1 MKDINSGKELVN
13 KINSFIKNYNFEII
27 ASEGRSELTRFAE
40 SYIHQN
46 VAETNFALTV
56 KVVNK
61 DRVGI
66 VKMNSID
73 DHIIS
78 ENIEKATEI
87 AKISPKLYYHYRLLT
102 PQSYKIKSKYS
113 KDIANFTP
121 LNRAQLVKQLIKEVN
136 KRGYEAAG
144 AFKTE
149 ESTLLVANSEGV
161 FAFDR
166 GTKVDFNCVITQ
178 DNSTAYASFV
188 DSDISNFNIKKI
200 TNELLSVAFKNV
212 DQVEIEPGVYTAIL
226 SPEAAATILD
236 YTGYAAFNGKT
247 IMEGKSF
254 VSHNQGKKIF
264 PEIITVSDDPFDEF
278 TMPIPF
284 DMVGCSRKK
293 TDLIKDGVI
302 NDGVYDHFTALKYNR
317 KCTGN
322 TLPPEHASLG
332 ALPFNLVM
340 KEGSNSVEE
349 MISSTKKG
357 IYVSRFHY
365 VNILNPMSI
374 QLTGMT
380 RDGTFLIENGKIVR
394 AIKNMRFN
402 TSVVDMLKAV
412 DMISKEKQ
420 IKSQVI
426 PSSGLVGPVVAPYFR
441 TSNFTF
447 SSKTSF

>member
-13 KINSFIKNYNFEII
+13 KVKNILKNYDFEII
-27 ASEGRSELTRFAE
+27 TSREKSELTRFAE

-46 VAETNFALTV
+46 VAEADLNLTV
-56 KVVNK
+56 KIINENRIGAVQ
-61 DRVGI
+61 
-66 VKMNSID
+66 MNSID
-73 DHIIS
+73 EATIS
-78 ENIEKATEI
+78 KNIEKAIEVT
-87 AKISPKLYYHYRLLT
+87 KVTPKLDYHYQLLT

-113 KDIANFTP
+113 KVTADFTP

-149 ESTLLVANSEGV
+149 ESTLLVANSRGV

-166 GTKVDFNCVITQ
+166 GTKVDFNCVITR
-178 DNSTAYASFV
+178 DNSTAHTSFI
-188 DSDISNFNIKKI
+188 DSDVNNFNIKKV
-200 TNELLSVAFKNV
+200 TNELLETALKNV
-212 DQVEIEPGVYTAIL
+212 EQIEIDPGVYTVIL
-226 SPEAAATILD
+226 SPEAVAEILNYAG
-236 YTGYAAFNGKT
+236 YTAFNGKT

-254 VSHNQGKKIF
+254 ICHNQGKKIF
-264 PEIITVSDDPFDEF
+264 QETITVSDDPFDEL
-278 TMPIPF
+278 TMPLPF
-284 DMVGCSRKK
+284 DLVGYPREKIY
-293 TDLIKDGVI
+293 LIKDGVVK
-302 NDGVYDHFTALKYNR
+302 DGVYDHLTALKYNR

-322 TLPPEHASLG
+322 TLSPEYASFG

-340 KEGSNSVEE
+340 EEGDSTIDE
-349 MISSTKKG
+349 MISDTKKG
-357 IYVSRFHY
+357 IYISRFHY

-380 RDGTFLIENGKIVR
+380 RDGTFLIEDGKLGR

-412 DMISKEKQ
+412 DMISKKRQTKE
-420 IKSQVI
+420 
-426 PSSGLVGPVVAPYFR
+426 GFVGPTVAPYLR
-441 TSNFTF
+441 TNNFTF

>member
-13 KINSFIKNYNFEII
+13 KVKSFLKNYDFEII
-27 ASEGRSELTRFAE
+27 ASEGKSELTRFAE

-46 VAETNFALTV
+46 VAETNLNLTV
-56 KVVNK
+56 KVINE
-61 DRVGI
+61 DRIGAVE
-66 VKMNSID
+66 MNSVD
-73 DHIIS
+73 DHTVLK
-78 ENIEKATEI
+78 NIEKAIDVT
-87 AKISPKLYYHYRLLT
+87 KIIPKLDYHYQLLK

-113 KDIANFTP
+113 KDTASFTP
-121 LNRAQLVKQLIKEVN
+121 LNRAQLVRQLIKEVN

-144 AFKTE
+144 AFETE

-166 GTKVDFNCVITQ
+166 GTKVDFNCVITR
-178 DNSTAYASFV
+178 DNSTAHASFV
-188 DSDISNFNIKKI
+188 DSDINNFNINKI
-200 TNELLSVAFKNV
+200 TDELLKTAFKNV
-212 DQVEIEPGVYTAIL
+212 EQIEIEPGVYTVIL
-226 SPEAAATILD
+226 SPEAVSDILN
-236 YTGYAAFNGKT
+236 YTGYTAFNGKM

-254 VSHNQGKKIF
+254 VCNNRSKKIF
-264 PEIITVSDDPFDEF
+264 PETITVSDDPFDEL

-284 DMVGCSRKK
+284 DMVGYPREK

-302 NDGVYDHFTALKYNR
+302 KDGVYDHLTALKYNR

-322 TLPPEHASLG
+322 TLPPEYASFG

-340 KEGSNSVEE
+340 KEGNNSVEE

-365 VNILNPMSI
+365 VNILNPMSV

-380 RDGTFLIENGKIVR
+380 RDGTFLIEDGKLGR

-412 DMISKEKQ
+412 DMISKERQ
-420 IKSQVI
+420 TKS
-426 PSSGLVGPVVAPYFR
+426 GFVGPAVAPYLR
-441 TSNFTF
+441 TNNFTF

>member
-13 KINSFIKNYNFEII
+13 KVKNILKNYDFEII
-27 ASEGRSELTRFAE
+27 ASREKSELTRFAE

-46 VAETNFALTV
+46 VAEADLNLTV
-56 KVVNK
+56 KIINENRIGAVQ
-61 DRVGI
+61 
-66 VKMNSID
+66 MNSID
-73 DHIIS
+73 EATIS
-78 ENIEKATEI
+78 KNIEKAIEVT
-87 AKISPKLYYHYRLLT
+87 KVTPKLDYHYQLLT

-113 KDIANFTP
+113 KVTADFTP

-149 ESTLLVANSEGV
+149 ESTLLVANSRGV

-166 GTKVDFNCVITQ
+166 GTKVDFNCVITR
-178 DNSTAYASFV
+178 DNSTAHTSFI
-188 DSDISNFNIKKI
+188 DSDVNNFNIKKV
-200 TNELLSVAFKNV
+200 TNELLETALKNV
-212 DQVEIEPGVYTAIL
+212 EQIEIDPGVYTVIL
-226 SPEAAATILD
+226 SPEAVAEILNYAG
-236 YTGYAAFNGKT
+236 YTAFNGKT

-254 VSHNQGKKIF
+254 ICHNQGKKIF
-264 PEIITVSDDPFDEF
+264 QETITVSDDPFDEL
-278 TMPIPF
+278 TMPLPF
-284 DMVGCSRKK
+284 DLVGYPREKIY
-293 TDLIKDGVI
+293 LIKDGVVK
-302 NDGVYDHFTALKYNR
+302 DGVYDHLTALKYNR

-322 TLPPEHASLG
+322 TLSPEYASFG

-340 KEGSNSVEE
+340 EEGDSTIDE
-349 MISSTKKG
+349 MISDTKKG
-357 IYVSRFHY
+357 IYISRFHY

-380 RDGTFLIENGKIVR
+380 RDGTFLIEDGKLGR

-412 DMISKEKQ
+412 DMISKKRQTKE
-420 IKSQVI
+420 
-426 PSSGLVGPVVAPYFR
+426 GFVGPTVAPYLR
-441 TSNFTF
+441 TNNVTF

>member
-1 MKDINSGKELVN
+1 MIDINSGKELVN
-13 KINSFIKNYNFEII
+13 KVKSFLKNYDFEII
-27 ASEGRSELTRFAE
+27 ASEDKSELTRFAE

-46 VAETNFALTV
+46 VAETDLNLTV
-56 KVVNK
+56 KVINE
-61 DRVGI
+61 DRIGAVQ
-66 VKMNSID
+66 MNSID
-73 DHIIS
+73 DRTIS
-78 ENIEKATEI
+78 KNIEKAIEVT
-87 AKISPKLYYHYRLLT
+87 KITPKLDYHYQLLK

-113 KDIANFTP
+113 KDTASFTP
-121 LNRAQLVKQLIKEVN
+121 LNRAQLVRQLIKEVN
-136 KRGYEAAG
+136 KRGYKAAG

-149 ESTLLVANSEGV
+149 EATLLVANSERV

-166 GTKVDFNCVITQ
+166 GTKVDFNCVITR
-178 DNSTAYASFV
+178 DNSTAHTSFI
-188 DSDISNFNIKKI
+188 DSDINNFNINKI
-200 TNELLSVAFKNV
+200 TDELLETAFKNV
-212 DQVEIEPGVYTAIL
+212 EQIEIEPGVYTVIL
-226 SPEAAATILD
+226 SPEAVAEILN
-236 YTGYAAFNGKT
+236 YTGYTAFNGKM

-254 VSHNQGKKIF
+254 VCHNKGKKIF
-264 PEIITVSDDPFDEF
+264 PETITVSDDPFDEL

-284 DMVGCSRKK
+284 DLVGYPREK
-293 TDLIKDGVI
+293 TALIKGGVI
-302 NDGVYDHFTALKYNR
+302 KDGVYDHLTALKYNR

-322 TLPPEHASLG
+322 TLPPEYASFG
-332 ALPFNLVM
+332 ALPFNPVM

-380 RDGTFLIENGKIVR
+380 RDGTFLIEDGKLGR

-412 DMISKEKQ
+412 DMISKERQ
-420 IKSQVI
+420 IKSGFI
-426 PSSGLVGPVVAPYFR
+426 GPAVAPYLR
-441 TSNFTF
+441 TNSFTF

>member
-1 MKDINSGKELVN
+1 MIDINSGKELVN
-13 KINSFIKNYNFEII
+13 KVKNILKNYDFEII
-27 ASEGRSELTRFAE
+27 ALEGKSELTRFAE

-46 VAETNFALTV
+46 VAETNLNLTA
-56 KVVNK
+56 KIINE
-61 DRVGI
+61 DRIGAVE
-66 VKMNSID
+66 MNSID
-73 DHIIS
+73 EHTIS
-78 ENIEKATEI
+78 KNIEKAIEAT
-87 AKISPKLYYHYRLLT
+87 KITPKLDYHYQLLK

-113 KDIANFTP
+113 EQTANFTP

-166 GTKVDFNCVITQ
+166 GTKVDFNCVITR
-178 DNSTAYASFV
+178 DNSTAHTSFI
-188 DSDISNFNIKKI
+188 DSDINNFNINKI
-200 TNELLSVAFKNV
+200 TDELLETAFKNV
-212 DQVEIEPGVYTAIL
+212 EQIEIEPGVYTVIL
-226 SPEAAATILD
+226 SPEAVSDILN
-236 YTGYAAFNGKT
+236 YTGYTAFNGKM

-254 VSHNQGKKIF
+254 VCNNRGKKIF
-264 PEIITVSDDPFDEF
+264 PETITVSDDPFDEL

-284 DMVGCSRKK
+284 DLVGYPREKI
-293 TDLIKDGVI
+293 DLIKDGVI
-302 NDGVYDHFTALKYNR
+302 KDGVYDHLTALKYNK

-322 TLPPEHASLG
+322 TLPPEHASFG

-340 KEGSNSVEE
+340 KEGNNSVEE

-357 IYVSRFHY
+357 IYISRFHY
-365 VNILNPMSI
+365 VNILNPMSV

-380 RDGTFLIENGKIVR
+380 RDGTFLIEDGKLGR

-402 TSVVDMLKAV
+402 TSVIDMLKAV
-412 DMISKEKQ
+412 DMISKERQ
-420 IKSQVI
+420 TKSGFI
-426 PSSGLVGPVVAPYFR
+426 GPVVAPYLR
-441 TSNFTF
+441 TNNFTF

>member
-13 KINSFIKNYNFEII
+13 KVKNILKNYDFEII
-27 ASEGRSELTRFAE
+27 ASREKSELTRFAE

-46 VAETNFALTV
+46 VAEADLNLTV
-56 KVVNK
+56 KIINENRIGAVQ
-61 DRVGI
+61 
-66 VKMNSID
+66 MNSID
-73 DHIIS
+73 EATIS
-78 ENIEKATEI
+78 KNIEKAIEVT
-87 AKISPKLYYHYRLLT
+87 KVTPKLDYHYQLLT

-113 KDIANFTP
+113 KVTADFTP

-149 ESTLLVANSEGV
+149 ESTLLVANSKGV

-166 GTKVDFNCVITQ
+166 GTKVDFNCVITR
-178 DNSTAYASFV
+178 DNSTAHTSFI
-188 DSDISNFNIKKI
+188 DSDVNNFNIKKV
-200 TNELLSVAFKNV
+200 TNELLETALKNV
-212 DQVEIEPGVYTAIL
+212 EQIEIDPGVYTVIL
-226 SPEAAATILD
+226 SPEAVAEILNYAG
-236 YTGYAAFNGKT
+236 YTAFNGKT

-254 VSHNQGKKIF
+254 ICHNQGKKIF
-264 PEIITVSDDPFDEF
+264 QETITVSDDPFDEL
-278 TMPIPF
+278 TMPLPF
-284 DMVGCSRKK
+284 DLVGYPREKIY
-293 TDLIKDGVI
+293 LIKDGVVK
-302 NDGVYDHFTALKYNR
+302 DGVYDHLTALKYNR

-322 TLPPEHASLG
+322 TLSPEYASFG

-340 KEGSNSVEE
+340 EEGDSTIDE
-349 MISSTKKG
+349 MISDTKKG
-357 IYVSRFHY
+357 IYISRFHY

-380 RDGTFLIENGKIVR
+380 RDGTFLIENGKLGR

-412 DMISKEKQ
+412 DMISKKRQTKE
-420 IKSQVI
+420 
-426 PSSGLVGPVVAPYFR
+426 GFVGPTVAPYLR
-441 TSNFTF
+441 TNNFTF